1 VSLMRK
7 QRRAAGYEGDLVDC
21 LASGRRYVVSNPQA
35 AEQLAATE
43 AEIEKTL
50 QEFGQWLH
58 QRDLQICKPSFGE
71 RRPLNHKNVIEEFLA
86 ERARP

>member
-1 VSLMRK
+1 M
-7 QRRAAGYEGDLVDC
+7 
-21 LASGRRYVVSNPQA
+21 SNPQA

-50 QEFGQWLH
+50 HEFGRWLT
-58 QRDLQICKPSFGE
+58 QQDLQICKPSFGE
-71 RRPLNHKNVIEEFLA
+71 RRPLNHKNIVEAFLT